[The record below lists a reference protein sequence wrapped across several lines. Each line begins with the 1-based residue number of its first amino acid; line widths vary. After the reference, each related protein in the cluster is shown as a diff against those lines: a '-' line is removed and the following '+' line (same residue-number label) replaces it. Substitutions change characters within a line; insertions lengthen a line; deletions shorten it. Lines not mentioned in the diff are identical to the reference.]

1 MNRLMAI
8 AAVPLL
14 LLTAP
19 GSSRPLAKIRRD
31 ILIVAVRTGP
41 LPFGVAPSG
50 ADKGLDLDLVA
61 VIAKG
66 IGVNFRTI
74 VTQSPAEAQD
84 LLSQDKVDL
93 VIGGVRATPHLR
105 DTYQVS
111 SPYYRTGL
119 GILTLRSNQDLFT
132 LSDLEAKP
140 VAATPES
147 GADKLLESFLSK
159 SRLEMV
165 RGIPDGVEMLQRGEV
180 QAIIG
185 DLATLSAMGQKS
197 PSFRVLDVSLT
208 QDEFVLLANRKSAG
222 LIDAVN
228 DQIRMLRTS
237 ASEQEQS
244 PLGALCAKYRLSE
257 TINRIVR
264 PGTTSTA
271 RTAPTTPSKA
281 GSTDGSTLDAR
292 VQALEAAVS
301 ELREKLEA
309 LQAR

>member
-1 MNRLMAI
+1 MKRLI
-8 AAVPLL
+8 AAAALL
-14 LLTAP
+14 FLAIP
-19 GSSRPLAKIRRD
+19 ASSRPLAKIRRD

-41 LPFGVAPSG
+41 LPFGVAPTG

-61 VIAKG
+61 AIARG

-74 VTQSPAEAQD
+74 ETKSPAEAQD

-93 VIGGVRATPHLR
+93 VIGGVRATPSLR
-105 DTYQVS
+105 ETYQVS

-159 SRLEMV
+159 PRLEMV
-165 RGIPDGVEMLQRGEV
+165 RGIPDGIELLQRGEV

-185 DLATLSAMGQKS
+185 DLATLSAIEQKS
-197 PSFRVLDVSLT
+197 SSFRVLDVSLT
-208 QDEFVLLANRKSAG
+208 QDEFVLLSNRKSAG
-222 LIDAVN
+222 LMDALN

-257 TINRIVR
+257 TISRVVR
-264 PGTTSTA
+264 PGAAQAVRATPPPKAAAAADGATLEA
-271 RTAPTTPSKA
+271 RI
-281 GSTDGSTLDAR
+281 
-292 VQALEAAVS
+292 QALEAAIA
-301 ELREKLEA
+301 ELREKLDA